1 MKFLTLATLAALAS
15 GALAVTKNVTL
26 KVKSDDATIDGMGLS
41 SIHEGAAI
49 NYVFLG
55 IGSED
60 LVYETTNSTIY
71 DPAIIPQFP
80 FYLQIWGN
88 VIAVAVG
95 LTDDVSQFR
104 VDSNSYLTVNGSENV
119 FYAAKNT
126 NDPYNYSSAQYQ
138 AVYYADKSDAPEG
151 SIPFTIF
158 VDSSE
163 SSTTSVVATTTA
175 TSAMPSITS
184 ALYVNASITSMNS
197 SATATAPAEFTGA
210 AALNQVSGVLLAGAL
225 GLAMLL

>member
-1 MKFLTLATLAALAS
+1 MKFLTLATLAALAT

-26 KVKSDDATIDGMGLS
+26 KVKSDDAIIDGMGLS

-55 IGSED
+55 MGSED

-71 DPAIIPQFP
+71 DPNFIQGFP

-88 VIAVAVG
+88 LVIVAVG
-95 LTDDVSQFR
+95 VTDVAQFR
-104 VDSNSYLTVNGSENV
+104 VGPNSYLSVNGSENG

-126 NDPYNYSSAQYQ
+126 NDPYNYSSAEYQ
-138 AVYYADKSDAPEG
+138 ALYYADESDAPEG
-151 SIPFTIF
+151 SIPFTIY

-163 SSTTSVVATTTA
+163 SNVTSVAATTTA
-175 TSAMPSITS
+175 TSAMPSITTAS
-184 ALYVNASITSMNS
+184 YSNASITSMNS
-197 SATATAPAEFTGA
+197 TATATTPAQFTGA
-210 AALNQVSGVLLAGAL
+210 AALNQISGVLLVGAL